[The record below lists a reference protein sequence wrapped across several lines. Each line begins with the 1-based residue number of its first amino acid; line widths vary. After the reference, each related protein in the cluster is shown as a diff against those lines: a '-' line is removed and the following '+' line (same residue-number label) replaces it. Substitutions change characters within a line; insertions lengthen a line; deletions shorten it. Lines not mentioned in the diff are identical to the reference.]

1 MVDKDDGDVDT
12 KKLESEV
19 AKDIGGLDL
28 MDLDGELKLTSKD
41 GQEIMVP
48 KKHAFISVLVKTS
61 VENDSTATE
70 VPLPGVE
77 GAILKEVVRYMQHHK
92 GTELPPVESPLKS
105 TTMSKVCTDE
115 WDATF
120 IDDLGEIRQ
129 DLYDLILAANY
140 MDIKSL
146 LHLGL
151 AKVASLI
158 KGKPLDKLKEILSTD
173 NDAKKRAA
181 KLAKKSGSKEEVK
194 DGGKDDGTKKVEANV
209 ETKKDT

>member
-1 MVDKDDGDVDT
+1 MADESTKPADAIPETKQEDGEDD
-12 KKLESEV
+12 
-19 AKDIGGLDL
+19 GGLDGGP
-28 MDLDGELKLTSKD
+28 DVSGDLKLTSKD
-41 GQEIMVP
+41 NKEFTTP

-61 VENDSTATE
+61 IENDENATE

-77 GAILKEVVRYMQHHK
+77 GDILEMVVEYMTHHQ
-92 GTELPPVESPLKS
+92 GVEPSIVESPLKS
-105 TTMSKVCTDE
+105 TVMKEVCQDD

-120 IDDLGEIRQ
+120 IDEIGVLRQ

-158 KGKPLDKLKEILSTD
+158 KGQPLDKLKDILSTD
-173 NDAKKRAA
+173 QPGVERKRRD
-181 KLAKKSGSKEEVK
+181 KL
-194 DGGKDDGTKKVEANV
+194 DH
-209 ETKKDT
+209 

>member
-1 MVDKDDGDVDT
+1 MADETVNKDGIIDDDKKQEIGDGEDGDDG
-12 KKLESEV
+12 L
-19 AKDIGGLDL
+19 GGLDEVE
-28 MDLDGELKLTSKD
+28 GSLKLTSKD
-41 GQEIMVP
+41 NKKYTIP

-61 VENDSTATE
+61 IENDEGATE

-77 GAILKEVVRYMQHHK
+77 GDILQFVVEYMDHHD
-92 GTELPPVESPLKS
+92 GVESPIVESPLKS
-105 TTMSKVCTDE
+105 TVMKEVCQDD

-120 IDDLGEIRQ
+120 IDEIGEIRQ

-158 KGKPLDKLKEILSTD
+158 KGQPLDQLKSILSTD
-173 NDAKKRAA
+173 QPGAERKRKTAIKA
-181 KLAKKSGSKEEVK
+181 
-194 DGGKDDGTKKVEANV
+194 
-209 ETKKDT
+209 DT

>member
-1 MVDKDDGDVDT
+1 MADSQDKKVVDDQGVEDV
-12 KKLESEV
+12 S
-19 AKDIGGLDL
+19 GGLDEI
-28 MDLDGELKLTSKD
+28 DLSGNLKLTSKD

-61 VENDSTATE
+61 VENDPTETE

-77 GAILKEVVRYMQHHK
+77 GSILKEVVKYMEHHK

-105 TTMSKVCTDE
+105 TNMAEVCTDE
-115 WDATF
+115 WDANF
-120 IDDLGEIRQ
+120 IDDLGDIRQ

-181 KLAKKSGSKEEVK
+181 KQSKKPDGSKEEVK
-194 DGGKDDGTKKVEANV
+194 EAGKDDGTKKVEATV
-209 ETKKDT
+209 ESKKDT